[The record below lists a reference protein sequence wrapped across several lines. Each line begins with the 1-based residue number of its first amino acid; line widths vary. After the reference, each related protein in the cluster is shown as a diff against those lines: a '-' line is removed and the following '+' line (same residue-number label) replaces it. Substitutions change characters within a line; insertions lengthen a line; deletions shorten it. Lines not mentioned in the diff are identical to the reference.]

1 MIMKTF
7 NYIPR
12 NFPLGNL
19 ETVEDENGRRYKL
32 PDGELVPS
40 ITTVL
45 SHFKKKKL
53 MEWRRRVGEEEANK
67 ISSKASIRGT
77 KFHSMMERYL
87 ENKPKNEILNESVMP
102 NMRQAF
108 FDALPVVN
116 RIDDIHHLE
125 CALYSKK
132 IKLAG
137 RTDVIGHFDG
147 ELSIIDFKT
156 SAREKKEEHIQD
168 YFVQATAY
176 SVMYEELTN
185 IPVKQIVIIMSTDGL
200 PEPQLFVKEAKNYVD
215 MLCQKVYDYHVAM
228 KDRKQ

>member
-7 NYIPR
+7 NYIKLP
-12 NFPLGNL
+12 PLDDIKSIEGSS
-19 ETVEDENGRRYKL
+19 GRRYQL

-87 ENKPKNEILNESVMP
+87 ENKPKNEVLNESVMP
-102 NMRQAF
+102 NMKQAF
-108 FDALPVVN
+108 YDALPVVN
-116 RIDDIHHLE
+116 RIDDIHYLE

-185 IPVKQIVIIMSTDGL
+185 IPVKQLVIIMSTDGL
-200 PEPQLFVKEAKNYVD
+200 PEPQLFIKETKNYVD
-215 MLCQKVYDYHVAM
+215 IMRQKVYDYHLAM
-228 KDRKQ
+228 KNGNQ